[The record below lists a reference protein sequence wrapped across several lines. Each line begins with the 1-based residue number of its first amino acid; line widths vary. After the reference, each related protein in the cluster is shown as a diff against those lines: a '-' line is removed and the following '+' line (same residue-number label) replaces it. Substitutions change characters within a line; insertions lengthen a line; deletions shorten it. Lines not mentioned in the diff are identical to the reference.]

1 MAEYHF
7 TTPISEEQ
15 VKLLKIGDILFI
27 SGTVLSLRDAG
38 HRRALEYL
46 NKGKPLPVN
55 FSGMALYHVGP
66 VVKREGDRWRVLS
79 AGPTTSARLEMY
91 EAEFIEKTGVR
102 VIIGKGGM
110 GSKTTEACKR
120 FGAVYTIF
128 TGGAGALAAKSI
140 EEVERVEWLDLGIPE
155 ALWVM
160 RVREFGPLTVVI
172 DSNGENFYDN
182 VKKEVEKNLR
192 KAYSIIGLSQN
203 EEGIQA
209 EK

>member
-1 MAEYHF
+1 MVEYHL

-15 VKLLKIGDILFI
+15 VRKLKIGDILFI
-27 SGTVLSLRDAG
+27 SGTVLSSRDAG

-46 NKGKPLPVN
+46 KEGKPLPVN

-66 VVKREGDRWRVLS
+66 VVKKEGNKWKIVS

-110 GSKTTEACKR
+110 GSKTAEACKK

-128 TGGAGALAAKSI
+128 TGGAGALAAKAV

-160 RVREFGPLTVVI
+160 RVKEFGPLTVVI

-182 VKKEVEKNLR
+182 IKRQVEKNLK
-192 KAYSIIGLSQN
+192 KAYSIIGLKS
-203 EEGIQA
+203 ES
-209 EK
+209 

>member
-1 MAEYHF
+1 MAEYHL

-15 VKLLKIGDILFI
+15 VRKLKTGDILFI
-27 SGTVLSLRDAG
+27 SGTVLSSRDAG

-66 VVKREGDRWRVLS
+66 VVKKEGDKWKIVS

-110 GSKTTEACKR
+110 GSKTAEACKK

-128 TGGAGALAAKSI
+128 TGGAGALAAKGRMARPRSPRSL
-140 EEVERVEWLDLGIPE
+140 VGYAR
-155 ALWVM
+155 
-160 RVREFGPLTVVI
+160 
-172 DSNGENFYDN
+172 
-182 VKKEVEKNLR
+182 
-192 KAYSIIGLSQN
+192 
-203 EEGIQA
+203 EGIRPPHGRNRLERRKLLRQHKEA
-209 EK
+209 SGKKSKEGLLNNRVKNRIPKIKGGR

>member
-1 MAEYHF
+1 MAEYHLK
-7 TTPISEEQ
+7 TPISEEQ
-15 VKLLKIGDILFI
+15 VRKLKVGDILFV
-27 SGTVLSLRDAG
+27 SGTVLSCRDAG

-46 NKGKPLPVN
+46 REGKPLPVD
-55 FSGMALYHVGP
+55 FSGMVLYHVGP
-66 VVKREGDRWRVLS
+66 VVKKEGDKWKIVS

-110 GSKTTEACKR
+110 GSKTAEACKK

-128 TGGAGALAAKSI
+128 TGGAGALAAKAV

-160 RVREFGPLTVVI
+160 RVKEFGPLTVAI
-172 DSNGENFYDN
+172 DTNGENLYDN
-182 VKKEVEKNLR
+182 VRRRVEKNLK
-192 KAYSIIGLSQN
+192 KAYSIIGL
-203 EEGIQA
+203 
-209 EK
+209 

>member
-1 MAEYHF
+1 MVEYHF
-7 TTPISEEQ
+7 TTPISEKQ
-15 VKLLKIGDILFI
+15 VRLLKVGDILFI
-27 SGTVLSLRDAG
+27 SGTILSLRDAG

-46 NKGKPLPVN
+46 NKGKPLPVS

-66 VVKREGDRWRVLS
+66 VVKKEENRWKVLS

-110 GSKTTEACKR
+110 GLKTAEACKR
-120 FGAVYTIF
+120 FGTVYTIF
-128 TGGAGALAAKSI
+128 TGGAGALAAKSV

-160 RVREFGPLTVVI
+160 HVKEFGPLIVVI
-172 DSNGENFYDN
+172 DSNGENFYDD
-182 VKKEVEKNLR
+182 VKKQVELNLE
-192 KAYSIIGLSQN
+192 KAYSIIGLS
-203 EEGIQA
+203 
-209 EK
+209 

>member
-1 MAEYHF
+1 MAEYHL

-15 VKLLKIGDILFI
+15 VRRLKTGGILFI
-27 SGTVLSLRDAG
+27 SGTVLSSRDAG

-46 NKGKPLPVN
+46 KEGKPLPVS

-66 VVKREGDRWRVLS
+66 VVKKEGDKWKIVS

-110 GSKTTEACKR
+110 GSKTAEACKK

-128 TGGAGALAAKSI
+128 TGGAGALAAKAV
-140 EEVERVEWLDLGIPE
+140 EEVEKVEWLDLGVPE

-160 RVREFGPLTVVI
+160 RVKEFGPLTVVI

-182 VKKEVEKNLR
+182 IKKQVEINLR
-192 KAYSIIGLSQN
+192 KAYSIIGLKTES
-203 EEGIQA
+203 
-209 EK
+209 

>member
-1 MAEYHF
+1 MAEYHL

-15 VKLLKIGDILFI
+15 VRILKVGDILFI

-46 NKGKPLPVN
+46 NNGKSLPVS

-66 VVKREGDRWRVLS
+66 VVKREGDEWKVLS

-110 GSKTTEACKR
+110 GSKTAEACKK

-128 TGGAGALAAKSI
+128 TGGAGALAAKSV
-140 EEVERVEWLDLGIPE
+140 EEVEKVEWLDLGVPE

-160 RVREFGPLTVVI
+160 RVKRFGPLTVVI

-182 VKKEVEKNLR
+182 IKKQVEVNLK
-192 KAYSIIGLSQN
+192 KAYSIIGLS
-203 EEGIQA
+203 
-209 EK
+209 